1 LTYNIKLT
9 FQISFF
15 FRDFAIISFNIQC
28 VKQSKMKN
36 RNFIRAQRE
45 LHKQAGM
52 LCLNWLSAVD
62 FIDNRYACAEKHS
75 KYATILLK
83 FRYVYVSD
91 SSRLYN
97 GIELTDHIVKNIKT
111 APIYRLAVF
120 SRQPT
125 LSRRVLKRW
134 QSRLLYILSLYIV
147 ECQLYSLDMLI
158 TAKSLT
164 IKNFDLIIVSSQY
177 EHVPKLK
184 RKIETRYKI
193 ESKIQNWENYLY
205 FIKVISFVIFFCEK

>member
-1 LTYNIKLT
+1 
-9 FQISFF
+9 
-15 FRDFAIISFNIQC
+15 
-28 VKQSKMKN
+28 
-36 RNFIRAQRE
+36 
-45 LHKQAGM
+45 M

-83 FRYVYVSD
+83 FRYVSD
-91 SSRLYN
+91 SPRLYN

-184 RKIETRYKI
+184 RKIERRYKI
-193 ESKIQNWENYLY
+193 ESKIQTWENYLY
-205 FIKVISFVIFFCEK
+205 FIKVTSFVIFFCEK